1 MEEKQAKT
9 NHKIILNMRKICQ
22 ITGVI
27 DVISFDENE
36 VLLETDQGVLTLEGK
51 ELHVSRLSLEKG
63 ELDIDGQFDGFTYS
77 NADSYHK
84 PNESFFKRLLK

>member
-36 VLLETDQGVLTLEGK
+36 VLLEKIVEVAYERGNIMGDA
-51 ELHVSRLSLEKG
+51 
-63 ELDIDGQFDGFTYS
+63 FFAGF
-77 NADSYHK
+77 
-84 PNESFFKRLLK
+84 PMPRPSFAMFL